1 MVLQAAPSADIE
13 VRITSLLT
21 RMTLDEKIGQM
32 SQSTSMT
39 TPLSGQIKEE
49 IRRGRWGSFLNAGSP
64 QDRAEAQRIALK
76 ESRLGIPLLFGRD
89 VIHGYRT
96 IFPIPLGQSASWD
109 PDLIEQAARIAAHE
123 AFADGIRWTFAPMVD
138 ITRDPRWGR
147 VAEGLGED
155 PYLASRLA
163 VAMIHGFQS
172 DSLSSTGAIA
182 ASAKHYVG
190 YGAAE
195 AGREYNSTWVP
206 EGQLREVYLPP
217 FQAASDAGVA
227 TFMPGFNALNG
238 VPATG
243 NLFTLQKIL
252 RGEWNFKGMVVSDYT
267 AIPEMIQH
275 GYAANTADAARKA
288 LLAGV
293 DMEMVS
299 TTYFDHL
306 KTLVEKG
313 LVDRRAIDAAVRNI
327 LRLKFQLGLFDQS
340 PPVPVEPP
348 AAEALEI
355 AKRLATESI
364 VLLKNDTHILPLSKS
379 NEKIA
384 VIGPLADSPVDQMG
398 TWTMDGRASDVQTPL
413 AALREKLGDAR
424 VLYSPGLKNS
434 RDLARDGFE
443 DALQKAR
450 MADVVLLF
458 LGEEQILSGEAHSRA
473 FLDLPGA
480 QEALVNEIAKLGRPI
495 VTIVL
500 AGRPLTFH
508 ETAAKSKAILY
519 GWHPG
524 TMGGPAIADLLF
536 GDAVPSG
543 KLTITFPRTVGQVPI
558 YYAQL
563 PTGRPASSSDL
574 GIPLGNPVNPVGY
587 VSKYVDVD
595 FTPEFPFGYG
605 LSYSD
610 FKYSNLRVSAPK
622 LRMGG
627 LLTLAADIT
636 NTGAVAADE
645 IVQLYV
651 HQDVA
656 SVSRPVRQLKGAR
669 RVHLKPGETVN
680 VQFLVTTKDLA
691 FYNQRMQL
699 LTEPGTFHFWIAPDS
714 ARGIEGKFI
723 VE

>member
-495 VTIVL
+495 VTVVL

-714 ARGIEGKFI
+714 VRGIEGKFI